1 MIYIIVIN
9 MQDAIL
15 MAKILDMKAKKKLVN
30 DTPNIKVPQVSST
43 TNVLLKY
50 NPQWTLMNNEAV
62 VGLKLQSIKKY

>member
-1 MIYIIVIN
+1 

-15 MAKILDMKAKKKLVN
+15 MAKILDKKAKKKLVN
-30 DTPNIKVPQVSST
+30 NTPNIKVPQVCST

-50 NPQWTLMNNEAV
+50 NPQWTLMNNKAV